1 MLILSHIGGDLPN
14 HFFDCVKQTRK
25 FFNGKISLITNS
37 KNLDELSEHNIEII
51 NINFENT
58 RFEIAKK
65 INFYGHPSNDFWL
78 YSLSRF
84 FFIED
89 YVVSN
94 KINDFVIYEN
104 DILIYSDL
112 NNMIEK
118 LSIIYKNIAITIGD
132 DFRATTGFSF
142 FKSYQDLIRM
152 NDDIIDIIE
161 TPNKMKDIEKNYSDC
176 CPSEM
181 VFIRKISKDKDYIKP
196 LPLFPEDDYYNDL
209 KFVFDP
215 AAYGQFL
222 GGTSR
227 DYGSLDD
234 FIDKTTY
241 IGKRLFNK
249 EFKVTYSKEEGPTI
263 INNNNNNETTKI
275 YNLHIHSK
283 KLYNFI

>member
-14 HFFDCVKQTRK
+14 HFFDCIKQTRK
-25 FFNGKISLITNS
+25 FFNGKIVLITNS
-37 KNLDELSEHNIEII
+37 KNLSKLLEYNIEISDV
-51 NINFENT
+51 NFENK

-65 INFYGHPSNDFWL
+65 INFYDYPSTDFWL

-89 YVVSN
+89 YVVTH

-112 NNMIEK
+112 NNVIEK
-118 LSIIYKNIAITIGD
+118 LSITYKNIAITIGD

-142 FKSYQDLIRM
+142 FKSYEDLIRM
-152 NDDIIDIIE
+152 NDDIIKIVQNPDDMNDIR
-161 TPNKMKDIEKNYSDC
+161 NNYASC

-181 VFIRKISKDKDYIKP
+181 VFIRKISKEKNYIKP
-196 LPLFPEDDYYNDL
+196 LPLFPEDKYYNEL
-209 KFVFDP
+209 GFVFDP
-215 AAYGQFL
+215 AGYGQFL
-222 GGTSR
+222 GGTSP
-227 DYGSLDD
+227 DYGSLDN

-241 IGKRLFNK
+241 IGKKLLNE

-263 INNNNNNETTKI
+263 INNNNETTKI

-283 KLYNFI
+283 KLNLFTCD